1 MDKSPERQGN
11 STASTTAQPSFASC
25 RRERT
30 SAPRGQLLSL
40 VAALTEPETRTAAAK
55 ALAAHIGAD
64 DLLVFVRD
72 REIGILLPAPGFQ
85 QTLPDAKG
93 WHLFLEN
100 CIANSF
106 HQNDVPFP
114 SVGSMTHASGFAAE
128 DGSVVVFLGGNHSI
142 EKGVDVSLLV
152 PILAAAFEGERIATV
167 AEGKTAVAKQA
178 ATQAKLL
185 ADSLDKARNE
195 LRHTL
200 GEAQRANA
208 AKDRFLAVLSHE
220 LRTPLN
226 PVLMAASAMETDPNI
241 PAEIRADISMI
252 RRNVELEAK
261 LIDDLLDLT
270 RISNGKVQLQRRIVD
285 AHDLLEQA
293 IVVVQGDA
301 TSLSPKIKL
310 ELGAS
315 PHHVD
320 GDPARIQQIFWN
332 LIRNA
337 VKFTPLN
344 GSVTVCTGNPS
355 LDTLC
360 IEVVDTGIGIAA
372 ETLPKIFNAFE
383 QGDTDI
389 NKTLGGLGLGLAISS
404 ALAELHGGTLRAK
417 SAGIGKGSTFIFT
430 LPAVERAVLTSQPV
444 AASSNDG
451 DRRRILLVE
460 DHATTAA
467 LMARLLRKRG
477 HEVEL
482 AHTKAD
488 AIKIGLAQEFDIV
501 ISDLGLPDG
510 NGYEVMEA
518 LRPNSQLFGIALS
531 GYGMEADVDRSVVAG
546 FHLHLTKP
554 VDAQKLYQAVEQTFA
569 SNISA

>member
-1 MDKSPERQGN
+1 
-11 STASTTAQPSFASC
+11 
-25 RRERT
+25 
-30 SAPRGQLLSL
+30 
-40 VAALTEPETRTAAAK
+40 
-55 ALAAHIGAD
+55 
-64 DLLVFVRD
+64 
-72 REIGILLPAPGFQ
+72 
-85 QTLPDAKG
+85 
-93 WHLFLEN
+93 
-100 CIANSF
+100 
-106 HQNDVPFP
+106 
-114 SVGSMTHASGFAAE
+114 MTQASGFAAE
-128 DGSVVVFLGGNHSI
+128 DGSVVVFLGGNHSV

-167 AEGKTAVAKQA
+167 AEGKTAVAKQT

-200 GEAQRANA
+200 REAQRANA

-241 PAEIRADISMI
+241 PPDIRADISMI

-270 RISNGKVQLQRRIVD
+270 RISNGKVQLHRRIVD
-285 AHDLLEQA
+285 AHDILEQA
-293 IVVVQGDA
+293 IAVVGGDSA
-301 TSLSPKIKL
+301 SLNL
-310 ELGAS
+310 EVKVDFSAS
-315 PHHVD
+315 RHHVD
-320 GDPARIQQIFWN
+320 GDPARIQQVFWN

-337 VKFTPLN
+337 VKFTPLD
-344 GSVTVCTGNPS
+344 GSVTVRTSNPG
-355 LDTLC
+355 LDTLR
-360 IEVVDTGIGIAA
+360 IEVIDTGIGIAA

-389 NKTLGGLGLGLAISS
+389 NKALGGLGLGLAISN
-404 ALAELHGGTLRAK
+404 ALAELHGGTLRAE
-417 SAGIGKGSTFIFT
+417 SAGIGNGATFIFT
-430 LPAVERAVLTSQPV
+430 LPAVERTALTSQPG
-444 AASSNDG
+444 ATPSSDG

-477 HEVEL
+477 HEVEV

-488 AIKIGLAQEFDIV
+488 AISIGLAQHFDIL

-518 LRPNSQLFGIALS
+518 LGSKSHVFGIALS
-531 GYGMEADVDRSVVAG
+531 GYGMEADVGRSAIAG
-546 FHLHLTKP
+546 FQIHLTKP
-554 VDAQKLYQAVEQTFA
+554 VDAQKLYRAVEQMFA
-569 SNISA
+569 AKSSA